1 MVLHD
6 LSNRAE
12 HPALDPQLRRHLHVE
27 LLADFNLAPP
37 SLVCHRDLLELVPTE
52 LEVQVVQGRVRLE
65 APGQRAHEIVIEAS
79 EAPLL
84 EEQVDPNFK
93 NVRANIQVL

>member
-1 MVLHD
+1 MD
-6 LSNRAE
+6 IK
-12 HPALDPQLRRHLHVE
+12 

-37 SLVCHRDLLELVPTE
+37 GLVRHGDLLELVSAE

-84 EEQVDPNFK
+84 QEQVDPNFK
-93 NVRANIQVL
+93 NVRANVQVLKQSKSILLVNHFAKFFA